1 MALRPLRP
9 LDPLTGERVRVPRV
23 PAPDLPPNEI
33 RSQKRAPA
41 LPKLPCDGIAEWAG
55 ARPAG
60 AHFRAPAELSLK
72 RERGL
77 LEAVARAR
85 WRMLRERRTTIPE
98 AEIRAVA
105 LGHAPGRYT
114 LAEVDAA
121 IARLASG
128 GELIEVERRGMD
140 RAFVTDRAVKA
151 ERQVL
156 ASMRAGRGKG
166 TALAGADA
174 VEARLGP
181 SRLTRGQREAVR
193 TVLLSND
200 LVIGVQ
206 GHAGSGKTTM
216 LSEVRELLGERRI
229 QGLAPSAV
237 AARVLARESGIPT
250 RTLQYFLTRFGD
262 LSDPARLARARAEYA
277 GAVLAVDEASMIGSV
292 RMEALLRIA
301 HELGVA
307 RVALVGDTKQ
317 LKAVDAG
324 QPFRLL
330 QKAGMATA
338 TMKEVKR
345 QRDPELRAAV
355 GLAREGEPGAAIA
368 ALGNRVREAPPEGA
382 WVGGGASLARAGAG
396 ASGGHPDPR
405 PHARDLPAG

>member
-1 MALRPLRP
+1 
-9 LDPLTGERVRVPRV
+9 
-23 PAPDLPPNEI
+23 
-33 RSQKRAPA
+33 
-41 LPKLPCDGIAEWAG
+41 
-55 ARPAG
+55 
-60 AHFRAPAELSLK
+60 
-72 RERGL
+72 
-77 LEAVARAR
+77 
-85 WRMLRERRTTIPE
+85 
-98 AEIRAVA
+98 
-105 LGHAPGRYT
+105 
-114 LAEVDAA
+114 
-121 IARLASG
+121 
-128 GELIEVERRGMD
+128 MD

-166 TALAGADA
+166 MALADADA
-174 VEARLGP
+174 VEARLEP

-216 LSEVRELLGERRI
+216 LSEVKELLGERKI

-237 AARVLARESGIPT
+237 AARVLAREAGIPT

-262 LSDPARLARARAEYA
+262 LSDPERLARARAEYG
-277 GAVLAVDEASMIGSV
+277 GAVLAVDEASMTGSV
-292 RMEALLRIA
+292 RMEALLRVA
-301 HELGVA
+301 RALKVA
-307 RVALVGDTKQ
+307 RVVLVGDTKQ

-368 ALGNRVREAPPEGA
+368 ELGNRVREAPPEELGLEA
-382 WVGGGASLARAGAG
+382 GRRWLALAVVQRRCLTPRDQGESTRYHADRRRTCAPLHSYQEGVTPMQADKTSSTGVGRM
-396 ASGGHPDPR
+396 PR
-405 PHARDLPAG
+405 SSRVNACRPTTLSRDISFN